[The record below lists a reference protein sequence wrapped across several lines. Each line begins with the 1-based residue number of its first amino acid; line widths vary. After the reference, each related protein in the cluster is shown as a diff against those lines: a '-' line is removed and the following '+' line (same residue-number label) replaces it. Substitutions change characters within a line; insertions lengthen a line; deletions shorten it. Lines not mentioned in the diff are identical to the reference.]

1 MTIIVSESQSQN
13 VFILGRYWYLG
24 SEMYEV
30 VFWDWVSTRT
40 ELFQKILSS
49 VYIIGLPL

>member
-13 VFILGRYWYLG
+13 VFILGRYLG
-24 SEMYEV
+24 REMYEV

-40 ELFQKILSS
+40 ELFQKIPSS
-49 VYIIGLPL
+49 VYIFGSPL